1 MASLWH
7 VIFLHRQRAPNNN
20 SRGLGLLGTLSE
32 QQWSHDEALSSS
44 SEAGT
49 SGEEPQNTLCR
60 VHKSQGLIFVGSW
73 LPSEGEEWK
82 NEAGLKQI
90 AASGETCGLRL
101 NRAINQ
107 RTDTE
112 RGRERER
119 ETEED
124 RGKEGDRAKPKV
136 RRQQH
141 NITNV

>member
-1 MASLWH
+1 MKPCQVSL
-7 VIFLHRQRAPNNN
+7 
-20 SRGLGLLGTLSE
+20 E
-32 QQWSHDEALSSS
+32 QVQVEKSHKTHFAV
-44 SEAGT
+44 
-49 SGEEPQNTLCR
+49 CI
-60 VHKSQGLIFVGSW
+60 KSQGLIFVGSW

-107 RTDTE
+107 RTDME
-112 RGRERER
+112 RGRERDR
-119 ETEED
+119 ETEGD

>member
-1 MASLWH
+1 MESPCSP
-7 VIFLHRQRAPNNN
+7 VKFPET
-20 SRGLGLLGTLSE
+20 GTT
-32 QQWSHDEALSSS
+32 W
-44 SEAGT
+44 
-49 SGEEPQNTLCR
+49 EEPQNTLCC

-107 RTDTE
+107 RSDME

-119 ETEED
+119 KRE
-124 RGKEGDRAKPKV
+124 GKREIEQNQK
-136 RRQQH
+136 
-141 NITNV
+141 